1 MVAVAFALPVLPGQE
16 ETIRRMSEQ
25 VSDSG
30 SLRGAYEESRRSLG
44 ITEEKVWLQRT
55 PIGEAVIV
63 YWETD
68 DPQHTL
74 RASAF
79 FVAVGVGFPRNLFRS
94 NGCPQIAKEEPPIV
108 STTAMPRDLRALTP
122 RSLGIQFT

>member
-55 PIGEAVIV
+55 PIGQAVIV
-63 YWETD
+63 YWETE
-68 DPQHTL
+68 DPQQTL
-74 RASAF
+74 REMANAQDEFDRMFRQFIETAAPAIDLSKEQ
-79 FVAVGVGFPRNLFRS
+79 PLSSELLFTW
-94 NGCPQIAKEEPPIV
+94 Q
-108 STTAMPRDLRALTP
+108 AL
-122 RSLGIQFT
+122 

>member
-55 PIGEAVIV
+55 PIGEAVVV

-74 RASAF
+74 RAMADSQDQFDSMFRQFIESSAP
-79 FVAVGVGFPRNLFRS
+79 AIDLTKQQPLPSKLLFEW
-94 NGCPQIAKEEPPIV
+94 QA
-108 STTAMPRDLRALTP
+108 D
-122 RSLGIQFT
+122 